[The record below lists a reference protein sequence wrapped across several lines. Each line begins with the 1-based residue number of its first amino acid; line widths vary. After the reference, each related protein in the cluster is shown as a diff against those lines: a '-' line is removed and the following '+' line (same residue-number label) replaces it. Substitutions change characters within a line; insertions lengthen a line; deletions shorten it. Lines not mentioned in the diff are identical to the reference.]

1 MDRTKDIIKKINAMS
16 GSKSPY
22 EVFSDWI
29 KCTALAMAQTTIF
42 SPKREA
48 EYMDTIK
55 KYNAIE
61 FVKLTALLSE
71 TIECGMND
79 VLGNL
84 FMASGWGNKNT
95 GQFFTPYAVSLASAL
110 CTYTL
115 SEDIVTMEEP
125 AAGAGG
131 MIIAMAEA
139 MQRSGVNHQ
148 KKLRVVARDLD
159 YNAYYMCYIQLA
171 LYGIDAKCVQG
182 NTLEGKSFSVFDDN
196 VMVTPMFI
204 INGGAW

>member
-29 KCTALAMAQTTIF
+29 KCTALAIAQTTIF
-42 SPKREA
+42 SQKREA

-55 KYNAIE
+55 KYNADD
-61 FVKLTALLSE
+61 FVKLTVLLTQ
-71 TIECGMND
+71 TIECGMSD

-84 FMASGWGNKNT
+84 FMSSGWGNKNT
-95 GQFFTPYAVSLASAL
+95 GQFFTPYAVSLVSAM
-110 CTYTL
+110 CTYKV
-115 SEDIVTMEEP
+115 SDNPVTMEEP

-131 MIIAMAEA
+131 MIIAMADI
-139 MQRSGVNHQ
+139 MQRNDVNYH
-148 KKLRVVARDLD
+148 KKLKVIARDLD
-159 YNAYYMCYIQLA
+159 FNAFYMCYIQLS

-182 NTLEGKSFSVFDDN
+182 NTLEGQAFNIFDDN
-196 VMVTPMFI
+196 VIVTPMFI
-204 INGGAW
+204 INGGCW